1 MIYTFFEKSR
11 KAAELRMVWHA
22 LIGVNYAIAIVE
34 AARGRGAT
42 VAATCHVF
50 KKPAAENS

>member
-1 MIYTFFEKSR
+1 
-11 KAAELRMVWHA
+11 MVWHA

-42 VAATCHVF
+42 VATCHVF